1 MQEKFEKTLGYSL
14 LFQRTGE
21 RDRSGNPLFF
31 EQKGRIQEDFPQKR
45 GNKMFP
51 EGGASGE
58 KGRGMGG
65 KRGEQ
70 STGDSIMH
78 KTEKSY
84 CEECELNF
92 AVAMN

>member
-1 MQEKFEKTLGYSL
+1 
-14 LFQRTGE
+14 
-21 RDRSGNPLFF
+21 
-31 EQKGRIQEDFPQKR
+31 
-45 GNKMFP
+45 MFL
-51 EGGASGE
+51 EGCASGE

-92 AVAMN
+92 DGAMN

>member
-1 MQEKFEKTLGYSL
+1 
-14 LFQRTGE
+14 
-21 RDRSGNPLFF
+21 
-31 EQKGRIQEDFPQKR
+31 
-45 GNKMFP
+45 MFP
-51 EGGASGE
+51 EGCASGE
-58 KGRGMGG
+58 KGMGRGC

-92 AVAMN
+92 DGAMN